1 MDASEERAKPDA
13 KPGPPEAAH
22 SAETPQARRW
32 RLVRYVVLCCM
43 AAAAW
48 RWLQSCAGVMHCKV
62 TPPAPK
68 SFRLQAEPL
77 VTSPKFR
84 AARAVRGAR
93 QGAAAYLSQ
102 GAAMRQV
109 IPLRGRQRMRMDYT
123 CLKDRK
129 LHGACLPAV
138 PGGCPLKGVQSVR
151 KCKEQCDAAA
161 ACTALLYNRYG
172 ECYLHAGDDIG
183 LPVARQDGATHKTVL
198 CSKATYP

>member
-1 MDASEERAKPDA
+1 
-13 KPGPPEAAH
+13 
-22 SAETPQARRW
+22 
-32 RLVRYVVLCCM
+32 
-43 AAAAW
+43 
-48 RWLQSCAGVMHCKV
+48 
-62 TPPAPK
+62 
-68 SFRLQAEPL
+68 
-77 VTSPKFR
+77 
-84 AARAVRGAR
+84 
-93 QGAAAYLSQ
+93 
-102 GAAMRQV
+102 
-109 IPLRGRQRMRMDYT
+109 MRMDYT